1 MCLLNSSECVELLLV
16 VASLQIFDFD
26 WQTAAAAE
34 EEELGPLVEFQLKQP
49 MSSSGEVLSR
59 CMFDLPCLALYCQC
73 LRFKFQPITAV
84 NESMV
89 NTSCFQRSSERQKNA
104 ASKSKDALC
113 ALCVLSVPL

>member
-1 MCLLNSSECVELLLV
+1 MCLLNSSECVQLLLV

-34 EEELGPLVEFQLKQP
+34 EELGPLVEVSIETV
-49 MSSSGEVLSR
+49 MSSSREVLSR
-59 CMFDLPCLALYCQC
+59 CMFALPCLALYCQC
-73 LRFKFQPITAV
+73 LRFKFQPIMAV

-89 NTSCFQRSSERQKNA
+89 NTSLFQRSSERQKNA

-113 ALCVLSVPL
+113 ALCALSVPL